1 MGNDQPALRAPFAWE
16 SGLSEPEIGL
26 EYVFID
32 FILLIWQMIKAWQ
45 MVEMAKFARRDTA
58 DFPDVENG
66 VVVFFSSI
74 KNIVRAKFKS

>member
-1 MGNDQPALRAPFAWE
+1 MGNDQPALRVPFAWE

-26 EYVFID
+26 EYV

-66 VVVFFSSI
+66 VVSFLAALKILCVQNL
-74 KNIVRAKFKS
+74 KVNY